1 MSNAN
6 QPMVIIGLTNPKTP
20 ENIGAVM
27 RAAGCFGA
35 HEVRYTGE
43 RYARAAR
50 FHTDTRSI
58 SLDIPLTG
66 VDNLLEAIPEDTRIV
81 CVELAEGATALPA
94 FEHPQ
99 RAIYIFGPE
108 DGSLHQKDINRADA
122 VVYIPTRGCLN
133 LAATVNIVLFDR
145 QAKAGLA
152 VSDDQLIRDNRDTNN
167 RLKVP
172 GP

>member
-1 MSNAN
+1 MSSTDLAI
-6 QPMVIIGLTNPKTP
+6 VIIGLTNPKTP

-50 FHTDTRSI
+50 FNTDTRSV

-66 VDNLLEAIPEDTRIV
+66 VSSLTEGIPADIKIV
-81 CVELAEGATALPA
+81 CVELAEGAVALPA
-94 FEHPQ
+94 FEHPD

-108 DGSLHQKDINRADA
+108 DGSLNQNDINSADA

-145 QAKAGLA
+145 QAKSGLPA
-152 VSDDQLIRDNRDTNN
+152 SDDKLIRDSRDTNN
-167 RLKVP
+167 RLKVT
-172 GP
+172 

>member
-1 MSNAN
+1 MTQIN
-6 QPMVIIGLTNPKTP
+6 QPIVIIGLTNPKTP

-35 HEVRYTGE
+35 HEVRYTGA

-50 FHTDTRSI
+50 FSTDTRSM
-58 SLDIPLTG
+58 SQDIPLTG
-66 VDNLLEAIPEDTRIV
+66 VENLLDTVPANTRIV
-81 CVELAEGATALPA
+81 CVELVEGAIALSA
-94 FEHPQ
+94 FEHPT
-99 RAIYIFGPE
+99 RAIYVFGPE
-108 DGSLHQKDINRADA
+108 DGSLHQDDINRADA

-145 QAKAGLA
+145 QAKAGLP
-152 VSDDQLIRDNRDTNN
+152 SRDDQLIRDNRETNN

-172 GP
+172 

>member
-1 MSNAN
+1 MSHSN
-6 QPMVIIGLTNPKTP
+6 PTLIVIGLTNPKTP

-35 HEVRYTGE
+35 HEVRYTGQ

-50 FHTDTRSI
+50 FNTDTRNT

-66 VDNLLEAIPEDTRIV
+66 VASLFDTVPEDTRIV
-81 CVELAEGATALPA
+81 CVELVEGAVALPT
-94 FEHPQ
+94 FVHPE

-108 DGSLHQKDINRADA
+108 DGSLHQNDINRADA

-145 QAKAGLA
+145 QAKAGLPIN
-152 VSDDQLIRDNRDTNN
+152 DDQLIRNNRDTNN

-172 GP
+172 